1 MGSTKS
7 KTVIEVPVNSV
18 HEGSTDFVSHHVH
31 SGTLKMA
38 IGAFLIMF
46 VVMALF
52 YLLCKKFLA
61 HHRMSGQNIPD
72 LELVRYVDQRPTRE
86 VLPKLA

>member
-1 MGSTKS
+1 MGKTQS

-18 HEGSTDFVSHHVH
+18 HEGNTDFVSHHIH
-31 SGTLKMA
+31 AGTLKTA
-38 IGAFLIMF
+38 IGAFLIII

-61 HHRMSGQNIPD
+61 HHRMSGQTIPD
-72 LELVRYVDQRPTRE
+72 QTVVRYVERPRE